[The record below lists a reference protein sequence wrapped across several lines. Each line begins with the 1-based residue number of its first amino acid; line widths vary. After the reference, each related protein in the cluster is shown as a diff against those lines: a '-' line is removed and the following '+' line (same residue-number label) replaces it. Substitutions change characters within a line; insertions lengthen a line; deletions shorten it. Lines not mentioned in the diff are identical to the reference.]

1 GGFGAKIGV
10 YAEYPVIAV
19 AARRLGRP
27 VRWVE
32 TRSDSMI
39 SMVHGRA
46 QIQDIEIG
54 AKSDGTIVG
63 LRGHIIANVGAY
75 PAIGVAL
82 PTFTRNMSAG
92 VYTIPKID
100 VRVTTAV
107 TNTTTVGAYR
117 GAGRPEAAAMIERAM
132 DMVAGEL
139 GLDPVEVRR
148 R

>member
-54 AKSDGTIVG
+54 ARSDGTIVG

-75 PAIGVAL
+75 
-82 PTFTRNMSAG
+82 
-92 VYTIPKID
+92 
-100 VRVTTAV
+100 
-107 TNTTTVGAYR
+107 R
-117 GAGRPEAAAMIERAM
+117 GAGRPEAAALVERSM
-132 DMVAGEL
+132 DMVAAEL
-139 GLDPVEVRR
+139 GLDPIEVRR
-148 R
+148 KNLIPPFDTPHTTV